1 MNYEHLKQ
9 ADPELYASMERELG
23 RQRDH
28 LELIASE
35 NFTSPAVMEAVGS
48 HLTNKYAEGYPGA
61 RYTAAATTSTRSSA
75 WPSTA

>member
-35 NFTSPAVMEAVGS
+35 NFTSQAVMEAVGS
-48 HLTNKYAEGYPGA
+48 HLTNTYA
-61 RYTAAATTSTRSSA
+61 
-75 WPSTA
+75 